1 MIAEIEN
8 LPEVSFI
15 DHVTLDD
22 VQSLLIKSY
31 EERHEQ
37 ITGKRISLKR
47 ADPAAFT
54 LYACSV
60 LLYQTLLFVD
70 RAGKQDLLKYSYGE
84 YLDFLRRL
92 RKLRYALSC
101 LQFKGLQSVFR
112 WERR

>member
-22 VQSLLIKSY
+22 VQALLIKSY

-37 ITGKRISLKR
+37 ITGKKISLRR

-84 YLDFLRRL
+84 YLDNIAAQD
-92 RKLRYALSC
+92 RK
-101 LQFKGLQSVFR
+101 SVV
-112 WERR
+112 